1 MPISFGQFAAGLGI
15 LLSLFFLLSYLFR
28 WAHRFGWSFLISRTE
43 RMLTGKLLRKFELY
57 RALWCLVYA
66 VVFLL
71 FFFDTLST
79 ARLLLLFL
87 ALVLQIGIDIHFPHV
102 AK

>member
-1 MPISFGQFAAGLGI
+1 MKIAAGLGI

-43 RMLTGKLLRKFELY
+43 SKLTGKLLRRFELY

-66 VVFLL
+66 VVFFL
-71 FFFDTLST
+71 FFFDALST
-79 ARLLLLFL
+79 LWLLLLLL
-87 ALVLQIGIDIHFPHV
+87 ALVLQIGIDIRFQSM